1 MGFLDKVG
9 SAVSSKVSSTVSA
22 VSDVTETVVDTADD
36 VVDST
41 TDAATNVFGG
51 VSEFVQSPP
60 PALSGVFDT
69 FQQVRQNT
77 LDVVEGTAHSAIS
90 VANDGYQLA
99 GDIARA
105 GPNAALGIAD
115 RALSAADRLAPEGGL
130 IDDVLGGA
138 QNAVGFGRT
147 ALEYHERVQE
157 FAGGAAETLA
167 HGGVNLGR
175 RAAEDPIG
183 TTRDVIEFARD
194 TTSLLAIE
202 KDIKALGPGDSYAL
216 NASLDGSAFGL
227 AGRLKGSQT
236 ITHNKDGTYTLAVNG
251 EAGVGLMSRTGSTGA
266 GTVTADAFANQS
278 ATVEFKFDSAEEVA
292 EAARTFLGPIGG
304 GISGALDGG
313 FQGAIDGAT
322 PDYDAL
328 LENISAVEISPNVS
342 ASVLAEVGFGGA
354 SGTSGPADKAGG
366 TQQANN
372 FLGISAGASGKASV
386 SARIEFGD
394 EGPPQLVL
402 SQSVNASVSDSA
414 SIPGLEGS
422 IGGSGTVTVQERFT
436 LPEDFSIGDAVRDPL
451 NAAKEIASNA
461 KRTGEVSVTL
471 AANVRG
477 GLGAKAP
484 NAVGKRGG
492 ELEAKLKFTGG
503 AQDIL
508 DSGALQAATRGNFSR
523 AYSALADVT
532 RVEATLTPIETQN
545 TQVSYKGGDGVDSVG
560 VSFGATSIDRQ
571 EPILEYKGT
580 VRKATNELA
589 QALEQYRHSFIR
601 A

>member
-1 MGFLDKVG
+1 MGFLGKVG
-9 SAVSSKVSSTVSA
+9 SAVSSTVSSTVNA

-41 TDAATNVFGG
+41 TDAATSAFDG

-60 PALSGVFDT
+60 PVISGVFDT
-69 FQQVRQNT
+69 LQQARRNT
-77 LDVVEGTAHSAIS
+77 LDVVEGAAHSAIS
-90 VANDGYQLA
+90 AANNGYQLA

-105 GPNAALGIAD
+105 GPNAALGFAD
-115 RALSAADRLAPEGGL
+115 RALSAADRLAPEGG
-130 IDDVLGGA
+130 IVDNVLGGA
-138 QNAVGFGRT
+138 RNAVGFGRT
-147 ALEYHERVQE
+147 ALKHHERVQE
-157 FAGGAAETLA
+157 FMGGAAESLA

-202 KDIKALGPGDSYAL
+202 KDIEALGPGDSYSL

-227 AGRLKGSQT
+227 AGRLSGSQT
-236 ITHNKDGTYTLAVNG
+236 ITHNQDGTYTLAVNG

-278 ATVEFKFDSAEEVA
+278 ATVEFTFDSADEVA

-304 GISGALDGG
+304 GVSGALDGG
-313 FQGAIDGAT
+313 IQGAIDGAT

-342 ASVLAEVGFGGA
+342 ASVLAEVGFGGT
-354 SGTSGPADKAGG
+354 SGTSGPANTPGG
-366 TQQANN
+366 TQQADS

-422 IGGSGTVTVQERFT
+422 IGGSGTVTVQERFE
-436 LPEDFSIGDAVRDPL
+436 LPEDFSVGDAVRDPL

-461 KRTGEVSVTL
+461 RRTGEVSVTL
-471 AANVRG
+471 GANVSG
-477 GLGAKAP
+477 ALGANVPGAAG
-484 NAVGKRGG
+484 NRGG
-492 ELEAKLKFTGG
+492 ELEAELTFTGG

-508 DSGALQAATRGNFSR
+508 DSGALQAALQGNFSR
-523 AYSALADVT
+523 AYSALANIT
-532 RVEATLTPIETQN
+532 QVEATLTPIQTQS
-545 TQVSYKGGDGVDSVG
+545 TQVSAKGGDGADSLG

-571 EPILEYKGT
+571 EPILEYQGT
-580 VRKATNELA
+580 VQKATQELA
-589 QALEQYRHSFIR
+589 QALKQYRHSFIR
-601 A
+601 G